1 MHRFLPK
8 IRRVPCTS
16 MSKSQSLKT
25 YYGIETGEPPAAP
38 APQPTLDEWTTD
50 KSLHALLKASNELM
64 DGIRDL
70 YADRQSLVYNHHQEL
85 VNASETVGH
94 MRHGIEAL
102 RPNREAL
109 EVQLK
114 EMQAKRAMP
123 PVYIASDADASIP
136 WVRDVAPI
144 AELPLKLRYMLDQN
158 QLAEAVALFD
168 TYKPTIHAWAQ
179 AGVHGAEE
187 LGKDC
192 EYILKE
198 AHGT

>member
-1 MHRFLPK
+1 
-8 IRRVPCTS
+8 
-16 MSKSQSLKT
+16 
-25 YYGIETGEPPAAP
+25 
-38 APQPTLDEWTTD
+38 
-50 KSLHALLKASNELM
+50 
-64 DGIRDL
+64 
-70 YADRQSLVYNHHQEL
+70 
-85 VNASETVGH
+85 

-136 WVRDVAPI
+136 WARDVAPI

-158 QLAEAVALFD
+158 QLAEAEALFD

-198 AHGT
+198 AHST